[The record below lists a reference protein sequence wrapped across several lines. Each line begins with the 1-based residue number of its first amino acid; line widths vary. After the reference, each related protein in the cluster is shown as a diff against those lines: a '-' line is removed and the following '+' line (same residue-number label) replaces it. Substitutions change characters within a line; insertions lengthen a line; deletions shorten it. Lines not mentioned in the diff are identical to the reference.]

1 VFKKDSF
8 VRKKPL
14 PLYLYR
20 SSYVMMLYMINK
32 GGVTMELDKKHSEHK
47 ALLSQLLGATVGAL
61 IYAAATNWFIVPA
74 KLYSG
79 GLFGV
84 CQLIRTGLVSLLHLN
99 TGNFDIAGIIYY
111 CVNFPVLL
119 ISMRAIGKKF
129 FWKTLFTTTLI
140 SFFLSVIPVVHVMDD
155 MLSTCI
161 VGGLVSGFGLG
172 IMLRNGASAGGMDVI
187 ALLLIK
193 WKKDFS
199 VAKVGIG
206 VNVVLYGICL
216 FLFNAQTVIYSLI
229 CTAVCTVAEDR
240 MHTQNINVLVTII
253 TKSKDNSLEA
263 AILKQLGR
271 GVTTWGAHGAYTNEE
286 TRVLFC
292 AVSKYE
298 VRQLKSVIYAID
310 PQAFVVINEKVSIEG
325 HFVKRLA

>member
-1 VFKKDSF
+1 
-8 VRKKPL
+8 
-14 PLYLYR
+14 
-20 SSYVMMLYMINK
+20 
-32 GGVTMELDKKHSEHK
+32 MELDKKRAEQK

-79 GLFGV
+79 GLFGM

-111 CVNFPVLL
+111 CVNFPVIL

-129 FWKTLFTTTLI
+129 FWKTLFTTSLI

-216 FLFNAQTVIYSLI
+216 FLFNAQIVIYSLI

-253 TKSKDNSLEA
+253 TKSKDNALET

-298 VRQLKSVIYAID
+298 VRQLKTVIYNID

-325 HFVKRLA
+325 HFIKRL

>member
-1 VFKKDSF
+1 MFKKDSF

-84 CQLIRTGLVSLLHLN
+84 CQL
-99 TGNFDIAGIIYY
+99 
-111 CVNFPVLL
+111 
-119 ISMRAIGKKF
+119 
-129 FWKTLFTTTLI
+129 
-140 SFFLSVIPVVHVMDD
+140 IPVVHVMDD